1 MDTERVD
8 EKHSEAEG
16 NDEKVIVMGDNE
28 QGMVVDAATEVDSFN
43 DEVEPQTETRIA
55 TTLEEYVSNFT
66 FLRME
71 ESDFT
76 KAFKNAAR
84 ISISKETI
92 FYQWTSR
99 KEGLRTITL
108 TLVPQ
113 ENETFKLDWRA
124 VNEAWGVSTFKI
136 YEANGIPGLL
146 EDGTKFWKK
155 SAQ

>member
-1 MDTERVD
+1 
-8 EKHSEAEG
+8 
-16 NDEKVIVMGDNE
+16 MGDNE
-28 QGMVVDAATEVDSFN
+28 QEMLVDATTEVDIFS
-43 DEVEPQTETRIA
+43 DEAEPLIETRIG
-55 TTLEEYVSNFT
+55 TTLEEYVSNVT

-71 ESDFT
+71 KYDFT
-76 KAFKNAAR
+76 KAFKNEAR

-92 FYQWTSR
+92 FYQWMSR

-113 ENETFKLDWRA
+113 GNETFKLDWGA